1 MRNRLGITNRLFISI
16 YVPKGISICITP
28 VLVKMK
34 RYTSSHI
41 LQLVI
46 TTILTVSS
54 TVSVYQPSQVIAHN
68 FSTNESA
75 AFLALTD
82 ALKAETQLVQQSIGN
97 DDLSSADK
105 HADRAITHLNDNT
118 TKEIAE
124 RNQRLADDLHNSLQS
139 IKSFVTTAS
148 SNNSSNDISFLV
160 DDASSIIDEVVSARI
175 EPTQLNN
182 STIQALRLVEL
193 LDKLL
198 TNYGSAYGVGFDMA
212 NMSMM
217 MTMSSG
223 GGKNDGI
230 NSLSSTNMNM
240 GKESGVNM
248 SMSSMST
255 NNNSFASRSTIVNT
269 TDYETAQAIANK
281 INEVFNGELSNASS
295 ESKSTTTSQSIGN
308 AVRELVAKVDSKSP
322 AMDIMTIV
330 HTKIH
335 PKLITAFNLALK

>member
-1 MRNRLGITNRLFISI
+1 
-16 YVPKGISICITP
+16 
-28 VLVKMK
+28 MK

-118 TKEIAE
+118 TKEIVE

-182 STIQALRLVEL
+182 STIQALGLVEL

-198 TNYGSAYGVGFDMA
+198 TNYG
-212 NMSMM
+212 
-217 MTMSSG
+217 
-223 GGKNDGI
+223 
-230 NSLSSTNMNM
+230 
-240 GKESGVNM
+240 
-248 SMSSMST
+248 
-255 NNNSFASRSTIVNT
+255 
-269 TDYETAQAIANK
+269 
-281 INEVFNGELSNASS
+281 
-295 ESKSTTTSQSIGN
+295 
-308 AVRELVAKVDSKSP
+308 
-322 AMDIMTIV
+322 
-330 HTKIH
+330 
-335 PKLITAFNLALK
+335 